1 MQQKNPALAAKA
13 YEHAFAIAKNQ
24 SLMLKL
30 HASLS
35 QAGRGKE
42 ANSRLVQWLKDNPTD
57 VPLRM
62 YLAEVYLA
70 DGQTRSAIEQ
80 YEIILQQNPKY
91 MPAMNNLATA
101 YQQEKN
107 PLALEYAEKAY
118 KIAPDNPAIM
128 DTLGWILV
136 EQDNTGRGL
145 PLLQKAVSLAPEV
158 GEIRYHFAAGL
169 VKSGDNAKARKEL
182 EILLSSDRD
191 FPAGKRQG
199 HCSSRYTSVV
209 SHSVWSL
216 SGDWRG

>member
-1 MQQKNPALAAKA
+1 
-13 YEHAFAIAKNQ
+13 
-24 SLMLKL
+24 
-30 HASLS
+30 
-35 QAGRGKE
+35 
-42 ANSRLVQWLKDNPTD
+42 
-57 VPLRM
+57 M

-145 PLLQKAVSLAPEV
+145 PLLRKAVSLAPEV

-169 VKSGDNAKARKEL
+169 VKAGDNSKARKEL
-182 EILLSSDRD
+182 EILLSSDKG
-191 FPAGKRQG
+191 FPSREKAGTLLKQI
-199 HCSSRYTSVV
+199 H
-209 SHSVWSL
+209 
-216 SGDWRG
+216 

>member
-1 MQQKNPALAAKA
+1 
-13 YEHAFAIAKNQ
+13 
-24 SLMLKL
+24 MLKL

-42 ANSRLVQWLKDNPTD
+42 ANSRLVQWLKENPTD

-80 YEIILQQNPKY
+80 YEIVLQQNPKY

-128 DTLGWILV
+128 TRWDGYWWNRTI
-136 EQDNTGRGL
+136 
-145 PLLQKAVSLAPEV
+145 PEEDSSV
-158 GEIRYHFAAGL
+158 
-169 VKSGDNAKARKEL
+169 AKRR
-182 EILLSSDRD
+182 S
-191 FPAGKRQG
+191 
-199 HCSSRYTSVV
+199 HCA
-209 SHSVWSL
+209 
-216 SGDWRG
+216 